1 MIAVANASVLIGLS
15 AIDRLALLQARFPD
29 GIVIPDAVWRE
40 VVEAGGSRPGAHAV
54 RVAPWIRRQ
63 AAGNL
68 AWVRLLRT
76 ELDEGEAETIVLAS
90 ELGAGVVLL
99 DERDARRLAERIGLR
114 VLGTVGILVW
124 ARRVGQI
131 ASLRVE
137 LDALTGRGRFWLSQV
152 LRDRAL
158 REVGES

>member
-63 AAGNL
+63 TAGNL

-90 ELGAGVVLL
+90 EVGAGVVLL
-99 DERDARRLAERIGLR
+99 DERDARRLASGS
-114 VLGTVGILVW
+114 GSG
-124 ARRVGQI
+124 
-131 ASLRVE
+131 SLEQWGFWCGPDVS
-137 LDALTGRGRFWLSQV
+137 GRSHRFEWNWMP
-152 LRDRAL
+152 
-158 REVGES
+158 